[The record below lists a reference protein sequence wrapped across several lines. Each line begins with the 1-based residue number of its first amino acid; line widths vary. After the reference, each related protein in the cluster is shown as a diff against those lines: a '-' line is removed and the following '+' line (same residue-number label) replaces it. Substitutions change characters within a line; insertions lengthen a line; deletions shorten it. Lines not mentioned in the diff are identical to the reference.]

1 MKKLDKSTANG
12 GLNCTL
18 KQSDDKNQKI
28 DECSSLAI
36 NGKKDQAI
44 NGVSETDEI
53 IEILNPK
60 GTMHN
65 ACQDVGSTNSLE
77 DPRKQNVNNG
87 WSHTI
92 PVPQVIS
99 KEISDHQNIAKRN
112 LNALEI
118 ASRNAQDFYFQQQ
131 IIEKK
136 KIEDQ
141 LTKVNIFTC
150 TIRLLL
156 FFYMKYLLA
165 GH

>member
-1 MKKLDKSTANG
+1 MKKLDKTTANG
-12 GLNCTL
+12 GLNCTQ
-18 KQSDDKNQKI
+18 KQSEDKDKKI
-28 DECSSLAI
+28 NESPSLVT
-36 NGKKDQAI
+36 NGKKDQSI

-53 IEILNPK
+53 IEIPNPK
-60 GTMHN
+60 GTMYN

-87 WSHTI
+87 LSHTI
-92 PVPQVIS
+92 PVPKVIS

-141 LTKVNIFTC
+141 LNKVNIST
-150 TIRLLL
+150 
-156 FFYMKYLLA
+156 
-165 GH
+165 